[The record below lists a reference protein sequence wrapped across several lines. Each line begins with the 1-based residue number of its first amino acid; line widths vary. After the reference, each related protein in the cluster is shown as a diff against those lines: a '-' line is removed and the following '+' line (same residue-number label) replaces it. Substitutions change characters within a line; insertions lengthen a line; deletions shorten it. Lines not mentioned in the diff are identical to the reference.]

1 MLRIVV
7 VAVAL
12 AVTAAPCLAADD
24 TALPPQQPQATT
36 PAASPPV
43 VPEPAP
49 EAVAV
54 AEQII
59 EVTGAK
65 AHSLAMV
72 DAMIPTAI
80 DAIKKRAPD
89 VPDEAL
95 TRFRAAFRQEVEKS
109 LPEMMHAEARLY
121 AIHFSAAELNE
132 LLAFYRTA
140 VGQKMLV
147 EQPKIFT
154 EILPLA
160 QVWGRTVGARAAE
173 AAIESLRQE
182 GVKI

>member
-12 AVTAAPCLAADD
+12 AVTAAPCAAADD
-24 TALPPQQPQATT
+24 SARPQQPQAPT
-36 PAASPPV
+36 PATPAPN
-43 VPEPAP
+43 PEPSP
-49 EAVAV
+49 EAVAI

-65 AHSLAMV
+65 AHSLEMV
-72 DAMIPTAI
+72 DAMMPTAI
-80 DAIKKRAPD
+80 DAIKKRTPD

-95 TRFRAAFRQEVEKS
+95 SRFKSAFRQEVEKS

-121 AIHFSAAELNE
+121 AIHFSASELNE
-132 LLAFYRTA
+132 LLAFYRTEL
-140 VGQKMLV
+140 GQKMLV

-154 EILPLA
+154 EMLPLA
-160 QVWGRTVGARAAE
+160 QAWGRIVGARAAE
-173 AAIESLRQE
+173 AAVQTLRQE